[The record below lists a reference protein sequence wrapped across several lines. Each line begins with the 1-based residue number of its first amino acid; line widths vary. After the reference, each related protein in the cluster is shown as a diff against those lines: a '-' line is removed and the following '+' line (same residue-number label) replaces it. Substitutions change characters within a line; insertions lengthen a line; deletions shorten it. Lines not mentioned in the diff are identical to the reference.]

1 MEEWKAI
8 FQCFCAAESLVST
21 RGLLLQCAYLSWSLT
36 KALLSP
42 QRGREQWRAVALG
55 FKFHDEHRAQR
66 NSLGKSPASERS
78 ILLQKSSLLTPEAWP
93 RVGLD
98 RNLFGAGQKESDSC
112 LLLQGPETLFKQTS
126 STGVWLILSYR
137 CGDQYRSCTHASPL
151 CPFGLFREDAHFVAR
166 VLFVFVKPTKFCFKQ
181 ILVYSNVTKFFS
193 LNVLAAITQTLI
205 AVTGKG
211 YPPTSFLEC
220 LKPSHFLFLLP

>member
-21 RGLLLQCAYLSWSLT
+21 LGLLLQCAYLSWSLT

-66 NSLGKSPASERS
+66 NSLGESPASERS
-78 ILLQKSSLLTPEAWP
+78 ILLQKSSLLTPEGWP

-98 RNLFGAGQKESDSC
+98 RNLSGAGQRQSHSC

-126 STGVWLILSYR
+126 STRVWLVLSYR
-137 CGDQYRSCTHASPL
+137 CGDQYGSCTHASCL
-151 CPFGLFREDAHFVAR
+151 CAR
-166 VLFVFVKPTKFCFKQ
+166 
-181 ILVYSNVTKFFS
+181 LVCSERM
-193 LNVLAAITQTLI
+193 
-205 AVTGKG
+205 
-211 YPPTSFLEC
+211 PTSWRGSC
-220 LKPSHFLFLLP
+220 LCLLNPLSFVLSRFWSGLM